1 MINKLKL
8 KEGEL
13 KGKEEIIA
21 NLNEKFDKLQSKFDP
36 YPHDDDFR
44 NRINP
49 LQSVVDNLTS
59 KIIELENEIKFLK
72 DIAAKELLEMQNNL
86 LK

>member
-1 MINKLKL
+1 LKL

-13 KGKEEIIA
+13 KGKEEIIE
-21 NLNEKFDKLQSKFDP
+21 NLNVKFDKLQSKLDP
-36 YPHDDDFR
+36 YTHDDNCH

-59 KIIELENEIKFLK
+59 KIIELENEIKSLK
-72 DIAAKELLEMQNNL
+72 DKAAKEL
-86 LK
+86 

>member
-21 NLNEKFDKLQSKFDP
+21 NLTEKFDKLQSKFDP
-36 YPHDDDFR
+36 NAHDDDFR
-44 NRINP
+44 YRINP
-49 LQSVVDNLTS
+49 LQSVVDILTH
-59 KIIELENEIKFLK
+59 KIIELENEIKSLK
-72 DIAAKELLEMQNNL
+72 EKAAQELQEMQANL
-86 LK
+86 IK